1 MCISYLHS
9 FYHFDGV
16 IISFKVWMI
25 NRNSIE
31 HRFRV
36 TPTDPLGKGW
46 EVVLSVSLL
55 LMQNERLGVFE
66 MVGVVS

>member
-1 MCISYLHS
+1 
-9 FYHFDGV
+9 
-16 IISFKVWMI
+16 MI

-31 HRFRV
+31 YRFRV

-55 LMQNERLGVFE
+55 LMQNERLLGVFE
-66 MVGVVS
+66 MVEVVS

>member
-1 MCISYLHS
+1 
-9 FYHFDGV
+9 
-16 IISFKVWMI
+16 MI

-55 LMQNERLGVFE
+55 LMQNERLVVFE